1 MKAPQQS
8 MNLLAWSLLLLLA
21 VIWGGSYLSNRIALD
36 DVPVFTTVAFRVGG
50 AALALWLFVLI
61 RGLRPLPRFG
71 QWLALIGMGVFNNV
85 IPFSLIVWGQ
95 QHIPTGLAAILNAAT
110 ALLTVLLAALIFAD
124 ERLTT
129 GKAMG
134 VLTGFVGVIIVIGPA
149 VLHQFDL
156 TALGQLAMLGAAL
169 FYAISGCYA
178 RLLLKGMSP
187 VVQAAGTLAGAALV
201 MIPLALWADG
211 WPMMDYGLPAWGAL
225 AYLAL
230 VSSAFAY
237 VLFYKVLALAGAG
250 NLGLVTLLVGP
261 VAAAMGAVA
270 YGETLPIR
278 TWAGFGVITFGLILI
293 DGRMPKI
300 LREFRSAP
308 R

>member
-1 MKAPQQS
+1 MKATQQS

-36 DVPVFTTVAFRVGG
+36 EVPVFTTVAFRVGG
-50 AALALWLFVLI
+50 AAVALWLFVVV

-71 QWLALIGMGVFNNV
+71 QWLALIGMGLFNNV

-129 GKAMG
+129 GKALG
-134 VLTGFVGVIIVIGPA
+134 VLTGFLGVIIVIGPG

-178 RLLLKGMSP
+178 RLFLKGMSP
-187 VVQAAGTLAGAALV
+187 VVLAAGTLAGAALI

-211 WPMMDYGLPAWGAL
+211 WPAMDYALPAWGAL
-225 AYLAL
+225 SYLAL

-261 VAAAMGAVA
+261 VAAAMGALA
-270 YGETLPIR
+270 YGETLPMR
-278 TWAGFGVITFGLILI
+278 AWAGFAVITLGLILI
-293 DGRMPKI
+293 DGR
-300 LREFRSAP
+300 LARRFGRSG
-308 R
+308 